1 MWPVKMITD
10 ARQRRRQKRLDREGT
25 RIAQEIANRLSVSP
39 ICSNYEN
46 LFAQVRPLIDEMKTV
61 RPFGVSANGKRLP
74 VTRTPEL
81 QLLDAPNDEMGWA
94 DFADLC
100 FATWLTESELDIH
113 VWFDRGGNVAGYTV
127 LPPQTRRNRGHG
139 VFEWQTLNAN
149 GDYITLTEDSVMR
162 LRFSRS
168 PRNPD
173 MGISPATSVAI
184 YAQIDDLFGQY
195 QKAYLE
201 NGAVPA
207 SITFITASTKEKFEK
222 VKKEL
227 ESGLKG
233 AENRNKTVYAWRQM
247 IDDGSTKDQIE
258 VKTIQGNNST
268 LAMKE
273 LMSIVNDRLNKAV
286 GVSNFILGDDA
297 SAKYDN
303 AELSDHQFTRRRVYP
318 ALLSFWSQ
326 FQSELDRI
334 TGGLGYGI
342 DFEIEIPDLTDRLKT
357 KAETAEKNVGSLT
370 KLIEA
375 GSIPLGAVR
384 ALGLSSDWNE
394 VATSIYS
401 SRVANS
407 VEGSADTSIPQAQE
421 TQTADNLPKKTL
433 QGKNKNQAERTTL
446 DTVSTSDDVEEEIE
460 DPDWGEDEEA
470 EEKIYNELVGL
481 AESEAANTVEDMTG
495 ERPSEAPSKTAD
507 GVVSAIVDIVS
518 GVALNGVVRASDSLK
533 TQTDGEVKVGIE
545 ELGKN
550 PKISDELTAKFK
562 LRADDLVKRYGDYT
576 KTNFENAL
584 LNEKPQSAA
593 DIKKTLDRVVPKG
606 RAEMIARN
614 ETTYA
619 ERSGQLDADK
629 AIAEEYGLKMSII
642 WRCHHD
648 GATCPVCEAMD
659 GEETELGVAFPDS
672 VEKDGVKHAWEHSEW
687 NDSGEIP
694 DAHVNCRCYYEEKVE
709 VL

>member
-1 MWPVKMITD
+1 MWPVRIFRD
-10 ARQRRRQKRLDREGT
+10 ATRRRRLKRVDAEGA
-25 RIAQEIANRLSVSP
+25 RIAQEIANRLSVAP

-46 LFAQVRPLIDEMKTV
+46 LFAQVRPLINQMKTV
-61 RPFGVSANGKRLP
+61 RPYGVSVNGKRLP

-81 QLLDAPNDEMGWA
+81 QLLDAPNDDMGWA

-127 LPPQTRRNRGHG
+127 LPPQTRHNRGRG
-139 VFEWQTLNAN
+139 VIEWQTLNDN
-149 GDYITLTEDSVMR
+149 GDLVTYTEDSVMR

-173 MGISPATSVAI
+173 MGVSPATSVAI

-195 QKAYLE
+195 QRAYIE

-207 SITFITASTKEKFEK
+207 SITFITASTKEKFLETK
-222 VKKEL
+222 AEL
-227 ESGLKG
+227 EGKLKG
-233 AENRNKTVYAWRQM
+233 AENRNKTVYAWRQLL
-247 IDDGSTKDQIE
+247 DDGSAGDQIE
-258 VKTIQGNNST
+258 VKTIQGDNST
-268 LAMKE
+268 LAMRE
-273 LMSIVNDRLNKAV
+273 LMGIVNDRLNKAV
-286 GVSNFILGDDA
+286 GVSNFLMGDDS

-303 AELSDHQFTRRRVYP
+303 AELSDNVFTRRVVYP

-357 KAETAEKNVGSLT
+357 KSETAEKNVGSLT

-375 GSIPLGAVR
+375 GSTPLGAVR
-384 ALGLSSDWNE
+384 ALELGDRWNE
-394 VATSIYS
+394 VATAIYS
-401 SRVANS
+401 SKVAKSS
-407 VEGSADTSIPQAQE
+407 VEGSAGMSTPQAQD
-421 TQTADNLPKKTL
+421 TKTDDLPGTL
-433 QGKNKNQAERTTL
+433 LEKLDVKATL
-446 DTVSTSDDVEEEIE
+446 DTVSTVDDADPEEVEWNE
-460 DPDWGEDEEA
+460 DEKDEEA
-470 EEKIYNELVGL
+470 IYNGLMDL
-481 AESEAANTVEDMTG
+481 AEAEAYDALANSEVEVPEEIAG
-495 ERPSEAPSKTAD
+495 NVPKTTAE
-507 GVVSAIVDIVS
+507 GVVDAIVDILVGSAENGARDGFKAVS
-518 GVALNGVVRASDSLK
+518 EQLQGEQREEVAKKAEAPVVSDGLQGRLK
-533 TQTDGEVKVGIE
+533 VRTE
-545 ELGKN
+545 
-550 PKISDELTAKFK
+550 
-562 LRADDLVKRYGDYT
+562 DLVGRYGEYT
-576 KTNFENAL
+576 RTVVDNAL

-593 DIKKTLDRVVPKG
+593 QIRKTLQKVIPKG
-606 RAEMIARN
+606 RAALIARN

-619 ERSGQLDADK
+619 LRSGQLDADK
-629 AIAEEYGLKMSII
+629 AVAEQYGLKISLI

-648 GATCPVCEAMD
+648 GATCPVCAAMD
-659 GEETELGVAFPDS
+659 GEETELGTAFPDS
-672 VEKDGVKHAWEHSEW
+672 VEKDGVKHAWEHSIW